1 MRVVYL
7 NPSGRMGGAEVALLD
22 MLASIRQAQPEWKL
36 HLIVSDDGAVA
47 AKARTLGVFT
57 TILPFPASLA
67 RLGDASAGGPAGNRK
82 GRLRLLAQLLFAS
95 IGVAVYVTRLR
106 KMLSRLEPE
115 LIHTNGFKM
124 HLLGAMAKGRIVPL
138 IWHFHDYL
146 KARPF
151 MARLIKL
158 FRKRCS
164 MALANSDSVRLDV
177 TAVCGDG
184 LPIQTIYNGIDT
196 TIFSPRGDSID
207 LDLLSGLP
215 AAGPQTIRVG
225 MLATLARWKGHETFL
240 RAISLL
246 TPDLPIRG
254 YIVGDALYQTDASQY
269 SIEELKAL
277 SRRLGVSSRIGFT
290 GFVNSPA
297 TAMRSLDILVH
308 ASTQP
313 EPFGLV
319 IVEGMACGRAVIVS
333 EAGGAMELIEAG
345 INALGHPPGDALR
358 LSERLMEL
366 ATDPGLR
373 ARLGEA
379 GRSTAE
385 QRFNRN
391 RLAGELIPIYNRVT
405 TTSTANR

>member
-1 MRVVYL
+1 
-7 NPSGRMGGAEVALLD
+7 MGGAEVALLD
-22 MLASIRQAQPEWKL
+22 MLASIRHDQPEWKL
-36 HLIVSDDGAVA
+36 HLIVSDDGIVA
-47 AKARTLGVFT
+47 AKARALGVFT

-67 RLGDASAGGPAGNRK
+67 RLGDASVGGAAGNSK
-82 GRLRLLAQLLFAS
+82 SRLRLQLLSAS

-124 HLLGAMAKGRIVPL
+124 HLLGAMAKRRKVPL

-146 KARPF
+146 QTRPF

-196 TIFSPRGDSID
+196 TNFSARGDCID

-215 AAGPQTIRVG
+215 AAGPHTIRVG
-225 MLATLARWKGHETFL
+225 MLATFGRWKGHETFL

-254 YIVGDALYQTDASQY
+254 YIVGDAIYQTDGSQY

-277 SRRLGVSSRIGFT
+277 SCRLGVSSRIGFT

-333 EAGGAMELIEAG
+333 EAGGAMELIETG

-358 LSERLMEL
+358 LSERLTEL

-385 QRFNRN
+385 LRFNRT
-391 RLAGELIPIYNRVT
+391 RLAGELIPIYHRVT
-405 TTSTANR
+405 TTSTAN

>member
-36 HLIVSDDGAVA
+36 HLIVSDDGEVA

-67 RLGDASAGGPAGNRK
+67 RLGDASAGGPAGNSK

-124 HLLGAMAKGRIVPL
+124 HLLGAMAKGRVVPQ

-146 KARPF
+146 KARPL
-151 MARLIKL
+151 MATLIKL

-177 TAVCGDG
+177 TGVCGDG

-196 TIFSPRGDSID
+196 TNFSPQGDSID

-215 AAGPQTIRVG
+215 AAGPHTIRVG

-246 TPDLPIRG
+246 TPDLPLRG

-333 EAGGAMELIEAG
+333 EAGGVMELIEAG
-345 INALGHPPGDALR
+345 INALGHPPGDAVR
-358 LSERLMEL
+358 LSERLTEL

-385 QRFNRN
+385 QRFNRT

-405 TTSTANR
+405 TTSTAN